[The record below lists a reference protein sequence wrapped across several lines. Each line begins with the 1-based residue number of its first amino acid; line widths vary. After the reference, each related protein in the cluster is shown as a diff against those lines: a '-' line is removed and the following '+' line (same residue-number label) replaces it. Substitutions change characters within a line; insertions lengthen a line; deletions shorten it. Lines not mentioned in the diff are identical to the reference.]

1 MACFGHVA
9 VGLMAGRIQ
18 HQGRTLAARPRGEAV
33 TLIAF
38 GVLGT
43 LPDFDVFAVAL
54 GASENTVAG
63 HRGASHSLLTALALA
78 IAGGL
83 LARRYG
89 WNGLRTALAL
99 TLAIGSHGLLDT
111 LAEGGRAIPL
121 FWPLTGHRFAAP
133 WRFFPDAPRGFAFIS
148 RHGFSVAA
156 LEFLY
161 FLPVTAFALWP
172 RAARRRPRLQVLD
185 GGAERPLVRSARA
198 ETVEIP
204 AGRDGLDGE
213 SDVEPTIPP
222 SMRSTG

>member
-9 VGLMAGRIQ
+9 LGLMAGRIQ
-18 HQGRTLAARPRGEAV
+18 HQGRTLAPRPRSEMA
-33 TLIAF
+33 TLIGF

-54 GASENTVAG
+54 GAGECTVAG
-63 HRGASHSLLTALALA
+63 HRGASHSLITALLLA

-89 WNGLRTALAL
+89 WNGLRTALAIA
-99 TLAIGSHGLLDT
+99 LAVGSHGLLDT

-133 WRFFPDAPRGFAFIS
+133 LRPFPDAPRGFAFIS
-148 RHGFSVAA
+148 RHGLAVAA

-172 RAARRRPRLQVLD
+172 RRTKGPPHLQILE
-185 GGAERPLVRSARA
+185 GGGERVAGVARA
-198 ETVEIP
+198 GRSEQAP
-204 AGRDGLDGE
+204 ADVDG
-213 SDVEPTIPP
+213 EPTIPP
-222 SMRSTG
+222 SLRSTG